1 MPYTRTTA
9 PDDPIFAA
17 IARECRAGVALE
29 RVDEFGDPVGFATVM
44 GEYLAAVDEL
54 ARTKPKTL
62 AGIQA
67 LASHRLAEAR
77 LVAVSKALKRL
88 AA

>member
-1 MPYTRTTA
+1 MAHTHA
-9 PDDPIFAA
+9 PGPDPIFAA
-17 IARECRAGVALE
+17 IARERRAGVALE
-29 RVDEFGDPVGFATVM
+29 RVDEFGLGFATVLD
-44 GEYLAAVDEL
+44 EYLAAVDEL

-77 LVAVSKALKRL
+77 LAAVSKALKRL